1 LIEVETL
8 VERCRAGD
16 ALAWEALVRGCQA
29 RVHGV
34 ALHYLRNSEE
44 ARDVAQ
50 DVFVRVYENLD
61 AFDGAEFLPWILRVA
76 RNACIDR
83 LRRIK
88 ARPPL
93 HDVPVEDGPELAAD
107 AESPEERSGRQER
120 RRLLH
125 RALEGLSEKHR
136 EILLLKEIQGLT
148 LEEIGGLLGLPVG
161 TLKSRSHRARLEL
174 AERVR
179 ELDPSYGTAG

>member
-1 LIEVETL
+1 LVDVATL
-8 VERCRAGD
+8 VERCRSGD
-16 ALAWEALVRGCQA
+16 ALAWEALVRTCQA
-29 RVHGV
+29 RVHAV
-34 ALHYLRNSEE
+34 ALHYLRNAEE

-61 AFDGAEFLPWILRVA
+61 AFDGGEFLPWLLRVA

-93 HDVPVEDGPELAAD
+93 HDVPIEERPDLAAD
-107 AESPEERSGRQER
+107 AEGPEEQSGRQER
-120 RRLLH
+120 KRLLH
-125 RALEGLSEKHR
+125 RALDGLSEKHR

-148 LEEIGGLLGLPVG
+148 LEEIGTLLGLPVG

-179 ELDPSYGTAG
+179 EIDPSYGTPA